1 MGNISNTELL
11 DFTGG
16 MNTVTAP
23 HLLPMNEA
31 LELTNVDIRYGSLKS
46 IASLDTNASAQGK
59 FFVEYRSKLYYYND
73 WRSNALIDDK
83 LYWSNGVDTGKILP
97 DGTELPLG
105 IATPVNA
112 PVQTLSGTVGTGVHK
127 GDYKYTY
134 TFYSTT
140 TGVESAPA
148 KLPSYISPDEQ
159 NVSISGLDA
168 LPANADKYRIYRI
181 GGYLTQFTL
190 VDTIDAVDLPYIDS
204 IDDSLIDGRLL
215 YTLRSGTP
223 PAGVKNFVELNGRL
237 FGSVENRVYFSGL
250 GNPDAWYTDDFFNL
264 PNEVIAL
271 AKVPA
276 GLLVLGRGYVY
287 LLFGASPTS
296 FRTKVVSDYLGCIT
310 NKSIA
315 YYNERVIWLGIDGI
329 MTSDGYSV
337 QNLTY
342 RKIDS
347 ITSMNISSAAVAND
361 VYYMS
366 FTPLRVP
373 STVLVPSN
381 DLYPGRVR
389 GASLEDK
396 GFTEGMIALDFRRG
410 NQYSYIYLA
419 HSNVTSLGI
428 YKGELYLTIDGTR
441 EPILCEHVFPC
452 NTVFCYGEQILAKLG
467 SSIGTTYKQLTY
479 ISPQLIDGS
488 YATLKEYDKVRIN
501 FRGKFKVT
509 IIFANLTN
517 VIETEIDSPNIITNE
532 LELLADADSVAVIG
546 IPNNNN
552 KSYSIQFKVEGVGI
566 VKSIQYSWSNREL
579 P

>member
-1 MGNISNTELL
+1 MGNITNTELL

-46 IASLDTNASAQGK
+46 ITNLDNNASAQGK
-59 FFVEYRSKLYYYND
+59 FFVEYRNNLYYYND

-83 LYWSNGVDTGKILP
+83 MYWSNGVATGKILP

-105 IATPVNA
+105 IPTPSTA
-112 PVQTLSGTVGTGVHK
+112 IVQTLSGAVDSGVHK

-148 KLPSYISPDEQ
+148 KLPHYISPNEQ
-159 NVSISGLDA
+159 NVSLSGLEA
-168 LPANADKYRIYRI
+168 LPASADRYRIYRI
-181 GGYLTQFTL
+181 GGYLTRFTL
-190 VDTIDAVDLPYIDS
+190 VDTIEAADLPYTDD

-215 YTLRSGTP
+215 HTLRSGTP

-237 FGSVENRVYFSGL
+237 FGSVENKVYFSGL

-315 YYNERVIWLGIDGI
+315 YYNERVLWLGVDGI
-329 MTSDGYSV
+329 MASDGYSV

-361 VYYMS
+361 VYYLS
-366 FTPLRVP
+366 FKPVRVP
-373 STVLVPSN
+373 STILVPSN
-381 DLYPGRVR
+381 DLYPGSVR
-389 GASLEDK
+389 GASLEDD
-396 GFTEGMIALDFRRG
+396 GFTEGLIALDFRRG
-410 NQYSYIYLA
+410 NQYSYLYQA
-419 HSNVTSLGI
+419 YNNVTSLGI
-428 YKGELYLTIDGTR
+428 YKGELYLILDGTK
-441 EPILCEHVFPC
+441 EPILCEQTFKC

-467 SSIGTTYKQLTY
+467 GSLGATYKKLSY
-479 ISPQLIDGS
+479 VSPQLIDGS

-501 FRGKFKVT
+501 FVGKFNVT

-517 VIETEIDSPNIITNE
+517 VIETVIDSPKVITSE
-532 LELLADADSVAVIG
+532 LELLADADSVAIIG
-546 IPNNNN
+546 IPNDNN